1 MTTDI
6 LQFELNEQAGPS
18 SGASGAGI
26 NVKEGGEI
34 SLFDLLIALAE
45 RKRFI
50 LAVTA
55 SFALGGA
62 AISLLL
68 PSRYT
73 ATATILTPQQNTSM
87 GAALA
92 AQLGSVSGMASLASG
107 GLSLKNPNDTYV
119 GMLTSRSV
127 EDAMVQHYNLMGEY
141 HKKHFSDARKAF
153 EKRAVVD
160 GSSKD
165 NQIRITITD
174 RDPQRAAQ
182 LANGYVEQFRGL
194 SQRLAITEASQR
206 RLFFEQELEQE
217 KNKLA
222 DAEEAMKQT
231 EQATGMIEV
240 SSQAKALIESASAL
254 RAQIAAR
261 EVQIQGMKTY
271 ATGENAQLLQAQR
284 ELEGLRE
291 QLNKLGG
298 TMDSGGAGFIIPKGM
313 VPEASLE
320 YIRKMRDVKY
330 YETIFDILAR
340 QYEAAKLDEAKQGAV
355 IQVVDPAIA
364 PDRRSFPQRGLIVF
378 GATTGGF
385 ILALFATLLQLFF
398 NSLQSDPESK
408 LKLTVLR
415 KALSIRG

>member
-165 NQIRITITD
+165 NQIRITIT
-174 RDPQRAAQ
+174 
-182 LANGYVEQFRGL
+182 
-194 SQRLAITEASQR
+194 
-206 RLFFEQELEQE
+206 
-217 KNKLA
+217 
-222 DAEEAMKQT
+222 
-231 EQATGMIEV
+231 
-240 SSQAKALIESASAL
+240 
-254 RAQIAAR
+254 
-261 EVQIQGMKTY
+261 
-271 ATGENAQLLQAQR
+271 
-284 ELEGLRE
+284 
-291 QLNKLGG
+291 
-298 TMDSGGAGFIIPKGM
+298 
-313 VPEASLE
+313 
-320 YIRKMRDVKY
+320 
-330 YETIFDILAR
+330 
-340 QYEAAKLDEAKQGAV
+340 
-355 IQVVDPAIA
+355 
-364 PDRRSFPQRGLIVF
+364 
-378 GATTGGF
+378 
-385 ILALFATLLQLFF
+385 
-398 NSLQSDPESK
+398 
-408 LKLTVLR
+408 
-415 KALSIRG
+415 